1 MPGAGS
7 PTIAPDLGARREG
20 RASAPPAQAD
30 VPSGDADHPP
40 EAVPHADKQGV
51 EKLRERLNAYM
62 EKKGLRSTA
71 QRRLIIDVFFDG
83 SAHMTIEDLLAE
95 VRRRE
100 PSIGYATVYRTLK
113 LLAECGVA
121 SERHFGDGP
130 SRYELA
136 DEASAHHDHLICTS
150 CRRIIEFEEPR
161 IEAIQDEIAARYG
174 FEVHSHKHEMYGICS
189 TCIAAEEA
197 KAAAAREV
205 RQALP
210 RRPQPT

>member
-1 MPGAGS
+1 MPGAVP
-7 PTIAPDLGARREG
+7 PTNAPDNRAPGP
-20 RASAPPAQAD
+20 ASAPP
-30 VPSGDADHPP
+30 GDPAPAH
-40 EAVPHADKQGV
+40 AVDKQGI

-71 QRRLIIDVFFDG
+71 QRRLIIDVFFEG
-83 SAHMTIEDLLAE
+83 SSHMTIEDLLAE

-161 IEAIQDEIAARYG
+161 IEAIQEEIAARYG
-174 FEVHSHKHEMYGICS
+174 FEVHSHKHEMYGTCS
-189 TCIAAEEA
+189 TCLAAEEA
-197 KAAAAREV
+197 KTSAARPP
-205 RQALP
+205 LP
-210 RRPQPT
+210 NHA

>member
-7 PTIAPDLGARREG
+7 PTFERTL
-20 RASAPPAQAD
+20 AS
-30 VPSGDADHPP
+30 
-40 EAVPHADKQGV
+40 ETLTADKQGV
-51 EKLRERLNAYM
+51 ERLRERLHAYM

-71 QRRLIIDVFFDG
+71 QRRLIIDAFFEG
-83 SAHMTIEDLLAE
+83 SSHMTIEDLLAE
-95 VRRRE
+95 VRTRE

-136 DEASAHHDHLICTS
+136 DEATTHHDHLICTQ

-161 IEAIQDEIAARYG
+161 IEAIQDEIAEQYD
-174 FEVHSHKHEMYGICS
+174 FEIHSHKHEMYGICG
-189 TCIAAEEA
+189 TCRAAN
-197 KAAAAREV
+197 AASGAASR
-205 RQALP
+205 P
-210 RRPQPT
+210 TRRSQPA